1 MNNEGQYLVLMSNSD
16 VRGNKQAEFVTHL
29 SHKLRLGPQCMVS
42 LVEASIP
49 ASWLT
54 IPTDAKVHIK
64 KTDGSSISLS
74 LSPGYYADA
83 ASVIEALNI
92 TCLAYGVAI
101 TYDSIRNKIGVHRSS
116 DVAASIYFDS
126 KSSKMLGTIN
136 GDFVNLSGVTQFA
149 KGELDLSC
157 SVDGGIHVYLD
168 IIESQLVGDSS
179 SPLLRSIPVPHIN
192 AVGTRMSF
200 EFAHRHYVYCSVS
213 EFDTVSV
220 VLRNS
225 FGDIIDF
232 CFGSVVLK
240 LHFRAARNPL
250 FS

>member
-1 MNNEGQYLVLMSNSD
+1 
-16 VRGNKQAEFVTHL
+16 
-29 SHKLRLGPQCMVS
+29 MVS

-54 IPTDAKVHIK
+54 IAKDAKIHLR
-64 KTDGSSISLS
+64 KTDGSSHTVSI
-74 LSPGYYADA
+74 SPGYYRDA
-83 ASVIEALNI
+83 VGIVDAINI
-92 TCLAYGVAI
+92 SCLAYGVVMS
-101 TYDSIRNKIGVHRSS
+101 YDPLRNKVGVFRTT
-116 DVAASIYFDS
+116 DVVESVYFDF
-126 KSSKMLGTIN
+126 KTNKMLGILN
-136 GDFVNLSGVTQFA
+136 VDFAAVAPAVKYGS
-149 KGELDLSC
+149 GELDLSC
-157 SVDGGIHVYLD
+157 AVDGGIHVYLD

-232 CFGSVVLK
+232 CFGSVMLK
-240 LHFRAARNPL
+240 LHFRSARNPL
-250 FS
+250 FG